1 MKEIIEPRSLNQII
15 EDFLGSAGSFGS
27 FYQGMSQRERTL
39 FKGWIHSLR
48 VQSHSPL
55 VHGNNVGLEIE
66 K

>member
-15 EDFLGSAGSFGS
+15 EDFIESKGSFNS
-27 FYQGMSQRERTL
+27 FFQGMSQRERTL
-39 FKGWIHSLR
+39 FKGWLHSLR

-55 VHGNNVGLEIE
+55 VHENKVGLEIE

>member
-15 EDFLGSAGSFGS
+15 EDFIKSMGSFNS
-27 FYQGMSQRERTL
+27 FYRSMSQREMIL

-48 VQSHSPL
+48 VQSNSPL
-55 VHGNNVGLEIE
+55 VHENKVGLEIE

>member
-1 MKEIIEPRSLNQII
+1 
-15 EDFLGSAGSFGS
+15 
-27 FYQGMSQRERTL
+27 MSQRERTL